1 MIVDF
6 RSGRCCP
13 VLAES
18 RMLRVG
24 VNVARVPE
32 APTTDVQPV
41 CVFIDEIF
49 RIDGLIPCWEKEVT
63 QYDVLDVT
71 VGGGGWFGARHRVT
85 GSHWRRG
92 REGGK
97 RSGLVARNEWHQF
110 AAYFFLPSPLMMN

>member
-24 VNVARVPE
+24 VDVARVPE

-71 VGGGGWFGARHRVT
+71 VGGGWFGARHRVT
-85 GSHWRRG
+85 GSHWRHG
-92 REGGK
+92 EGKGK
-97 RSGLVARNEWHQF
+97 RSGLVVARNEWRQF
-110 AAYFFLPSPLMMN
+110 AAYFFFLPP